1 MRGKNES
8 MPEWEHRVE
17 HMSDREL
24 LTEVRYYNKPTY
36 WNGKPVLRDVVELT
50 PYQVLLETLL
60 AGK

>member
-1 MRGKNES
+1 